1 MSQSGSSAD
10 AKFAIRLKYTGV
22 LGIVA
27 LSVLWAVTAVI
38 QGPPGITPP
47 AILVTA
53 FGTMYGAG
61 LGTEAIKEIGG
72 RR

>member
-1 MSQSGSSAD
+1 MTAPGSSPD

-27 LSVLWAVTAVI
+27 LTILWAATALI

-53 FGTMYGAG
+53 FGTMFGAG